1 MSSIFYTDVYTT
13 NIRTF
18 WWGSA
23 PPALVL
29 KTSLFPAL
37 DTKQR
42 LFWLLICM
50 SEKKLARRTSLVYY
64 FTIKRIQREKDV
76 GMTVP

>member
-50 SEKKLARRTSLVYY
+50 SEKKACKKNIFSVLLYNKKDT
-64 FTIKRIQREKDV
+64 REKDV